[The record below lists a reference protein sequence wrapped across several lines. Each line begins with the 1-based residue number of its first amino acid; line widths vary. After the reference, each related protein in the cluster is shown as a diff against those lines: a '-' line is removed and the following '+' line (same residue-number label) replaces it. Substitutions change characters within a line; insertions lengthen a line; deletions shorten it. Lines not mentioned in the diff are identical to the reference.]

1 LLCAPTGRAAKRLS
15 EATGL
20 EAKTIHRLLEFQAA
34 SGGFARNAAHPL
46 ECDLLVTDE
55 ASMIDVPLMHK
66 LIQALPERAHFLI
79 VGDVDQLPSVG
90 PGTALADM
98 IRSKA
103 IRVVHLKE
111 IFRQAASSRIV
122 ISAHSTNA
130 GKMPEIS
137 PPGEE
142 SDFFFIE
149 REEPESIQSTILQL
163 VRERIPGKLGFDP
176 ILNLQ
181 LLCPMNRGSLGA
193 RTMNAL
199 LQDGLNPR
207 RGDEPMVERFGWQF
221 RLRDKVIQTENNY
234 DKEVFNGDI
243 GQVVRIDPEERELTV
258 RFEEREV
265 LYDFNELDELSL
277 AYAITIHKS
286 QGSEFP
292 AVVVP
297 LAMQHYLLLQRNLVY
312 TAITRGRRFVV
323 LVGQR
328 KALAIAVRNDRAA
341 ERCSGLYDRL
351 VR

>member
-1 LLCAPTGRAAKRLS
+1 
-15 EATGL
+15 
-20 EAKTIHRLLEFQAA
+20 
-34 SGGFARNAAHPL
+34 
-46 ECDLLVTDE
+46 
-55 ASMIDVPLMHK
+55 MHK
-66 LIQALPERAHFLI
+66 LVQALPERAHFLI

-90 PGTALADM
+90 PGTVLADL

-103 IRVVHLKE
+103 VTAVHLKE

-122 ISAHSTNA
+122 INAHSINA
-130 GKMPEIS
+130 GKMPERAPS
-137 PPGEE
+137 GEE

-149 REEPESIQSTILQL
+149 REEPEIIQSTILQL
-163 VRERIPGKLGFDP
+163 VRERIPGRLGFDP

-181 LLCPMNRGSLGA
+181 VLCPMNRGSLGA

-243 GQVVRIDPEERELTV
+243 GQVVRIDPEERELVV
-258 RFEEREV
+258 RFEGREV
-265 LYDFNELDELSL
+265 PYDFNELDELSL

-312 TAITRGRRFVV
+312 TAITRGRSFVV
-323 LVGQR
+323 LVGQK
-328 KALAIAVRNDRAA
+328 KALAIAVRNDRTA

-351 VR
+351 VSGEIWAG